1 MGKDLNL
8 VYILSEYEEQG
19 AEKVTATL
27 DKSRLVDMLEE
38 NWPLE
43 KEYAFQR
50 QVSKEEHE
58 EWIVPYREAL
68 KELMQK
74 PDEELISGAGQ
85 NLCEGWGGLMLHV
98 VRLV

>member
-1 MGKDLNL
+1 MGEDVNL

-27 DKSRLVDMLEE
+27 NKSRLIDVLEE
-38 NWPLE
+38 NWPL
-43 KEYAFQR
+43 KKKYAFQR
-50 QVSKEEHE
+50 QISKEEHE
-58 EWIVPYREAL
+58 EWIAPYREAL

-74 PDEELISGAGQ
+74 PDEELISGSGQ
-85 NLCEGWGGLMLHV
+85 DLCEGWGGLMLHV